1 MNAYI
6 AIAFGGALGA
16 MSRFWLHGALQRF
29 SSNGFPLGTF
39 AVNILG
45 SFLIGVFFVVLAEKA
60 QLSEPWRPLIVVG
73 FLGAMTTF
81 STFSL
86 DALLLFEQ
94 GHYNIA
100 LFYIVSSVA
109 VCLFAAFAGMQL
121 TRVML

>member
-1 MNAYI
+1 MNTYI
-6 AIAFGGALGA
+6 AIAFGGAFGA
-16 MSRFWLHGALQRF
+16 VSRFWLHTAVQRF
-29 SSNGFPLGTF
+29 NGSSFPLGTF

-60 QLSEPWRPLIVVG
+60 ELSESWRPLIVVG

-94 GHYNIA
+94 GHYNTA

-109 VCLFAAFAGMQL
+109 LCLLAAFVGMQL

>member
-16 MSRFWLHGALQRF
+16 VTRFWLQGAAERYNG
-29 SSNGFPLGTF
+29 SSFPLGTF
-39 AVNILG
+39 AVNVLG
-45 SFLIGVFFVVLAEKA
+45 SFLIGVFFVLLAEKA
-60 QLSEPWRPLIVVG
+60 QISEAWRPVVVVG

-94 GHYNIA
+94 GHYNTA
-100 LFYIVSSVA
+100 LFYILSSVA
-109 VCLFAAFAGMQL
+109 LCLFAAYAGMQL
-121 TRVML
+121 TRIAL

>member
-6 AIAFGGALGA
+6 AVAFGGALGA
-16 MSRFWLHGALQRF
+16 VARFWLHSAVQRF
-29 SSNGFPLGTF
+29 NDSSFPLGTF
-39 AVNILG
+39 AVNVLG

-60 QLSEPWRPLIVVG
+60 QLSEAWRPVVAVG

-94 GHYNIA
+94 GHYNTA

-109 VCLFAAFAGMQL
+109 LCLIAAFAGMQL
-121 TRVML
+121 TRVVL

>member
-1 MNAYI
+1 VNTYL
-6 AIAFGGALGA
+6 AIAFGGAFGA
-16 MSRFWLHGALQRF
+16 VSRFWLHSAVQRING
-29 SSNGFPLGTF
+29 SSFPLGTF

-60 QLSEPWRPLIVVG
+60 QLSEPWRPLIVFG

-94 GHYNIA
+94 GLYNTA

-109 VCLFAAFAGMQL
+109 LCLFAAFAGMQV

>member
-1 MNAYI
+1 MNTYM
-6 AIAFGGALGA
+6 AIAFGGAFGA
-16 MSRFWLHGALQRF
+16 VSRFWLHGAVQRF
-29 SSNGFPLGTF
+29 NGSSFPLGTF

-94 GHYNIA
+94 GHYNTA

-109 VCLFAAFAGMQL
+109 LCLFAAFAGMQI
-121 TRVML
+121 TRVVL

>member
-1 MNAYI
+1 MNTYI

-16 MSRFWLHGALQRF
+16 ISRFWLHTAVQRF
-29 SSNGFPLGTF
+29 NGSSFPLGTF

-45 SFLIGVFFVVLAEKA
+45 SFLIGMFFVVLAEKA
-60 QLSEPWRPLIVVG
+60 QLSESWRPLIVVG

-94 GHYNIA
+94 GNYNIA

-109 VCLFAAFAGMQL
+109 LCLLAAFAGMQVA
-121 TRVML
+121 RAML

>member
-1 MNAYI
+1 MNTYI

-16 MSRFWLHGALQRF
+16 VSRFWLHTAMQRL
-29 SSNGFPLGTF
+29 NCTGFPLGTF
-39 AVNILG
+39 AANVLG

-73 FLGAMTTF
+73 FLGGMTTF

-94 GHYNIA
+94 GNYNTS
-100 LFYIVSSVA
+100 LFYIVSSV
-109 VCLFAAFAGMQL
+109 VLCLFAAFAGMQV

>member
-1 MNAYI
+1 MNTYI

-16 MSRFWLHGALQRF
+16 MSRFWIQTALQRF
-29 SSNGFPLGTF
+29 NDNSFPLGTF
-39 AVNILG
+39 AVNVLG
-45 SFLIGVFFVVLAEKA
+45 SFLIGVLFVVLVEKT
-60 QLSEPWRPLIVVG
+60 QLSESWRPLIVVG

-94 GHYNIA
+94 GNYNTA

-109 VCLFAAFAGMQL
+109 LCLFAAFGGMQV

>member
-1 MNAYI
+1 MNTYI

-16 MSRFWLHGALQRF
+16 ISRFWLHTAVQRF
-29 SSNGFPLGTF
+29 NGSRFPLGTF
-39 AVNILG
+39 AVNVLG
-45 SFLIGVFFVVLAEKA
+45 SFLIGIFFVLLAEKV

-94 GHYNIA
+94 GNYNAA

-109 VCLFAAFAGMQL
+109 LCLFAAFVGMQV

>member
-1 MNAYI
+1 MNTYI
-6 AIAFGGALGA
+6 AIAFGGAFGA
-16 MSRFWLHGALQRF
+16 VSRFWLHSAVQRF
-29 SSNGFPLGTF
+29 NGSSFPLGTF
-39 AVNILG
+39 AVNVLG

-60 QLSEPWRPLIVVG
+60 QISETWRPLIVIG

-94 GHYNIA
+94 GLYNTA

-109 VCLFAAFAGMQL
+109 LCLLAAFAGMQL

>member
-1 MNAYI
+1 MNTYI
-6 AIAFGGALGA
+6 AIAFGGAFGA
-16 MSRFWLHGALQRF
+16 VSRFWLHEAVQRF
-29 SSNGFPLGTF
+29 NGSSFPLGTF

-60 QLSEPWRPLIVVG
+60 QLSEPWRPLIAVG

-94 GHYNIA
+94 GHYNTA
-100 LFYIVSSVA
+100 LFYILSSVA
-109 VCLFAAFAGMQL
+109 LCLFAAFAGMQL
-121 TRVML
+121 TRVVL